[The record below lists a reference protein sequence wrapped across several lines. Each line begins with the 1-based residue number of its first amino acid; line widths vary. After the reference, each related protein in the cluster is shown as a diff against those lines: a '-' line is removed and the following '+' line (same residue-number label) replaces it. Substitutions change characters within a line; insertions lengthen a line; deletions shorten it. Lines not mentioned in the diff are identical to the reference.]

1 MFGMS
6 STEFWEDD
14 PQLYW
19 PYRTFYLKQKE
30 VEIEQLKYDAWLKGS
45 MDYIAV
51 STALNNAFSKQKAN
65 YPAYEELFDNKQQKQ
80 NEELTKKDVDR
91 IAQEQF
97 ISWARY

>member
-19 PYRTFYLKQKE
+19 AYRTFYLKKKE
-30 VEIEQLKYDAWLKGS
+30 TEYEEMRYDAWLKGS

-51 STALNNAFSKQKAN
+51 STSLNNAFNKQKAT
-65 YPAYEELFDNKQQKQ
+65 YPTYDEIFNGKTNK
-80 NEELTKKDVDR
+80 ELTKKDVDR
-91 IAQEQF
+91 IAQEQYNA
-97 ISWARY
+97 WARY